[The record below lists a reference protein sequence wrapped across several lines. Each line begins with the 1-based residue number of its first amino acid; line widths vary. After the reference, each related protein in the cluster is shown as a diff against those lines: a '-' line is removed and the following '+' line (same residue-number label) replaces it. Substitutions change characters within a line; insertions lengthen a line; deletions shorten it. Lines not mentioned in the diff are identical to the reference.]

1 MTPVHARE
9 QARPGKA
16 HVEDFGAP
24 HDYASFHPNED
35 IRPKSTTIPFWCRKV
50 ARSVLKTGILVYLTR
65 ASLHQRAMIEHTGDR
80 NSAFPTWDGSML
92 VDPRDAHGS

>member
-24 HDYASFHPNED
+24 HDYASFHLNED
-35 IRPKSTTIPFWCRKV
+35 IRPKCTTIPFWRRKV
-50 ARSVLKTGILVYLTR
+50 ARSVLKTGILVYLTP
-65 ASLHQRAMIEHTGDR
+65 ASPPQRAMIEHTRDK
-80 NSAFPTWDGSML
+80 NSAFPSGDGSTL